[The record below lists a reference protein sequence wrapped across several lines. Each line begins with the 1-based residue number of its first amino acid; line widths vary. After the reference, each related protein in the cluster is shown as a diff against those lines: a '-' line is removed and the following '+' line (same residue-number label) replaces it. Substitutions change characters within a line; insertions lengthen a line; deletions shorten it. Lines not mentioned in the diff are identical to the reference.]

1 MEKKNIS
8 KSGIALYEYK
18 NPASHGF
25 HLSLFIKAGSMYE
38 AENEK
43 GITHFFEHTAIR
55 NINAVMNG
63 NLYSELDRLGVEFNA
78 STYAEMVQFYLSGAS
93 DKLNFARDV
102 ILKIFSPVI
111 LSSSEIEAERRRI
124 KAEIRESEDRTSI
137 ITLATEAVNRG
148 TSLARLI
155 TGTVGDVNKITKSR
169 LEEYRVKILSKNNC
183 FFYLT
188 GNYTEEDKIKFLLAL
203 DEIFLPEAEEIRRNI
218 APVSE
223 NHFKR
228 DGTPIIKNADFSMLR
243 FTFDLDMQKLTV
255 PETDL
260 IYDMLL
266 SGYSSRLFI
275 EMSEREGLFYDV
287 SGAVERYR
295 NIGEFCF
302 SFEVRTKDVYRAAEL
317 AVGIL
322 KSYKE
327 KLLPPDALMKSSYVD
342 NAYLLLDD
350 VRDLNFTMAYDN
362 HIMELG
368 YASLAERSAAYEKI
382 TPEDIRRAAC
392 EIFKPENLTLA
403 IKGNKKSINSERIKA
418 IISSL

>member
-8 KSGIALYEYK
+8 KSNILLYEYK

-38 AENEK
+38 NEGEK

-55 NINAVMNG
+55 NINALMEG
-63 NLYSELDRLGVEFNA
+63 KLYSELDRLGVEFNA
-78 STYAEMVQFYLSGAS
+78 STYAEMVQFYISGAS
-93 DKLNFARDV
+93 DKLPFACEV
-102 ILKIFSPVI
+102 ISKIFSPFV
-111 LSSSEIEAERRRI
+111 LSGAEIEAERRRI
-124 KAEIRESEDRTSI
+124 KAEIRESDDKTSL
-137 ITLATEAVNRG
+137 ITLSNEEVNRA

-155 TGTVGDVNKITKSR
+155 TGTVGDVNKITRAR
-169 LEEYRVKILSKNNC
+169 LEKYRVKILSQDNF

-188 GNYTEEDKIKFLLAL
+188 GNYSEEDKTEFLDALGEIKPSWTG
-203 DEIFLPEAEEIRRNI
+203 ETRRNI
-218 APVSE
+218 APVSQ

-228 DGTPIIKNADFSMLR
+228 SGVPLIKNADFSMLR
-243 FTFDLDMQKLTV
+243 FSFDLDMKKLTV

-266 SGYSSRLFI
+266 SGYNSRLFI

-302 SFEVRTKDVYRAAEL
+302 SFEVRGKDVYRAAEL
-317 AVGIL
+317 AVEIL
-322 KSYKE
+322 KSYKNE
-327 KLLPPDALMKSSYVD
+327 TPSPDALMKSAYVD

-350 VRDLNFTMAYDN
+350 IRDLNFTMAYDN

-382 TPEDIRRAAC
+382 SPEDIRRAAC
-392 EIFKPENLTLA
+392 EIFRPENLTLA
-403 IKGNKKSINSERIKA
+403 IKGNKKSINPDKIREIIK
-418 IISSL
+418 SL